1 MSFLRRLF
9 KCESGTASI
18 ETIIVLPLAISLMAG
33 GAEFGQIWSDWGTA
47 NKSIRDATRYLARL
61 DYNSIC
67 NWGTDNAKKITV
79 YGTID
84 GATALI
90 SGWTTDQVMRVSP
103 DCTGEPPKQYPVQL
117 QATVPYT
124 GTMLQAIRI
133 ANSITFTVTHEEPQV
148 GR

>member
-1 MSFLRRLF
+1 MNFLRRLLH
-9 KCESGTASI
+9 CESGTASI
-18 ETIIVLPLAISLMAG
+18 ETIVVLPLAISLMAG
-33 GAEFGQIWSDWGTA
+33 GVEFGQVWSEWGTA

-67 NWGTDNAKKITV
+67 DWGKDNAKKITV

-90 SGWTTDQVMRVSP
+90 SGWTTADVTLASP
-103 DCTGEPPKQYPVQL
+103 DCTSAPASAYSIQM

-124 GTMLQAIRI
+124 GTMLPLIGMS
-133 ANSITFTVTHEEPQV
+133 NSFTFTVTHEEPQV
-148 GR
+148 GG